1 MIKQFFRK
9 WCVLLAMGI
18 FLLPGGGC
26 LFSSKPPETSLQGP
40 LVKLSEKGFPA
51 FGDTLTNPDL
61 VQALEQSIH
70 YYGKIPGDRMFKL
83 GENRYPASHMKH
95 SLEFFL
101 EFIQKKPSSDE
112 LTLFIRNYF
121 DVFQSQ
127 GRNKKGEVLF
137 TGYYEPSLLGSLTH
151 DEEKYPVPLYSF
163 PRDLVRVNLSLFSAK
178 YKAEPM
184 LTARVTGD
192 NQVLPYFTRA
202 EINGRKDFYLQAE
215 PIAWVSSLTDRF
227 FLEIQGSGR
236 VELDNGDLLRVH
248 YDGKNGHPYRSIGRY
263 LIDQGEIPREKMSM
277 QAIRAWLQAN
287 PRRQEEVFHH
297 NPSFVFFRKEKG
309 GPFGSIGVPLTPI
322 RSIATDRSVFPRGAL
337 CFVET
342 SMPPQD
348 SLESA
353 TDQWSRVS
361 GFVLNQDTGGAIKG
375 PGRVDF
381 FFGHGPWAEFAAG
394 HLNHSGSIYVLVMK
408 K

>member
-1 MIKQFFRK
+1 MIKRVLRNGL
-9 WCVLLAMGI
+9 VLLTVGTLI
-18 FLLPGGGC
+18 FSTGGC
-26 LFSSKPPETSLQGP
+26 LFFSKSLEAPNQQP
-40 LVKLSEKGFPA
+40 LVKLSEKQFPT
-51 FGDTLTNPDL
+51 FRDTLANPDL

-83 GENRYPASHMKH
+83 GENSYPASHLKD
-95 SLEFFL
+95 SLTFFL
-101 EFIQKKPSSDE
+101 HFIQKKPSSDE
-112 LTLFIRNYF
+112 LTLFIRKYF

-127 GRNKKGEVLF
+127 GRNGKGDVLF
-137 TGYYEPSLLGSLTH
+137 TGYYEPSLQGSLTH
-151 DEEKYPVPLYSF
+151 DEKKYPIPLYSF
-163 PRDLVRVNLSLFSAK
+163 PRDLVRVNLRRFSAK
-178 YKAEPM
+178 YKDEPT
-184 LTARVTGD
+184 LSARVTRD

-202 EINGRKDFYLQAE
+202 EINARKDFYLQAE

-236 VELDNGDLLRVH
+236 VELDNGDVLRVH

-263 LIDQGEIPREKMSM
+263 LMDQGEIPREKMSM
-277 QAIRAWLQAN
+277 QAIREWLKAN
-287 PRRQEEVFHH
+287 PHRQEEVFHH

-322 RSIATDRSVFPRGAL
+322 RSIATDSSVFPRGAL

-342 SMPPQD
+342 SMPPRD
-348 SLESA
+348 SLDSA
-353 TDQWSRVS
+353 TDQWGSMS

-381 FFGHGPWAEFAAG
+381 FFGNGPWAEFAAG
-394 HLNHSGSIYVLVMK
+394 HMNHSGSIYVFVMK

>member
-1 MIKQFFRK
+1 MIKRAFRK
-9 WCVLLAMGI
+9 WVALFAVGM
-18 FLLPGGGC
+18 FLFSGGC
-26 LFSSKPPETSLQGP
+26 FLSSTPKETPIQKS
-40 LVKLSEKGFPA
+40 LVKLSEKQFPT
-51 FGDTLTNPDL
+51 FKDTLANPDL
-61 VQALEQSIH
+61 VRALEQSIL
-70 YYGKIPGDRMFKL
+70 YYGKIPGDRKFKL
-83 GENRYPASHMKH
+83 GESTYPASHLKQ
-95 SLEFFL
+95 SLTFFL
-101 EFIQKKPSSDE
+101 KFIQQKPSSDE
-112 LTLFIRNYF
+112 LTLFIRKYF
-121 DVFQSQ
+121 DVFHSP
-127 GRNKKGEVLF
+127 GRNGKGEVLF
-137 TGYYEPSLLGSLTH
+137 TGYYEPSLQGSLIP
-151 DEEKYPVPLYSF
+151 DEKKYPIPLYSF
-163 PRDLVRVNLSLFSAK
+163 PRDLVRVNLPRFSAK
-178 YKAEPM
+178 YKDEPM
-184 LTARVTGD
+184 LSGRVTS
-192 NQVLPYFTRA
+192 NNRVVPYFTRA
-202 EINGRKDFYLQAE
+202 EINAKKDFYIQAQ

-236 VELDNGDLLRVH
+236 VELDNGEVLRVH

-277 QAIRAWLQAN
+277 QAIRAWLKAN
-287 PRRQEEVFHH
+287 PLRQKEVFHH

-342 SMPPQD
+342 SMPPRD
-348 SLESA
+348 SLDSA
-353 TDQWSRVS
+353 TDQWDRVS

-394 HLNHSGSIYVLVMK
+394 HMNHSGSIYVLVMK